1 MYQKF
6 MLSLLILSK
15 NGMVPEDWLS
25 HSVTNRKYG
34 YLSSDTPLRFFERR
48 MGLYPEEERISKM
61 AIDNQTIRKTKRQHT
76 IDLLDQLYF
85 ISTALKEVREQ
96 RHVVFAQQQALSE
109 QRQILSMEESTLVQE
124 ESALLAQLSCL
135 REQRW

>member
-1 MYQKF
+1 
-6 MLSLLILSK
+6 
-15 NGMVPEDWLS
+15 
-25 HSVTNRKYG
+25 
-34 YLSSDTPLRFFERR
+34 
-48 MGLYPEEERISKM
+48 M
-61 AIDNQTIRKTKRQHT
+61 AIDNQTIRKTTRQHT

-109 QRQILSMEESTLVQE
+109 QRRALFEQRQILSMEEFTLVQE
-124 ESALLAQLSCL
+124 ESALLAQLSCQ